1 MAQQYCNMKNNSTK
15 EREINNACWTN
26 IFFFQIEQSY
36 FTFSEEKNFLKG
48 LWKLGNFEFVF
59 TCNQNTCKYFI
70 LNQDCVYKCS
80 QWIDNYDET
89 ELANWTEFN
98 FESTSVLYKI
108 DKHICYSFQIKS

>member
-1 MAQQYCNMKNNSTK
+1 MLNKH
-15 EREINNACWTN
+15 
-26 IFFFQIEQSY
+26 FFFFKLSSLISH
-36 FTFSEEKNFLKG
+36 FLKKK
-48 LWKLGNFEFVF
+48 KLKKVFENWGILSVF
-59 TCNQNTCKYFI
+59 LHVTNTCKYFI